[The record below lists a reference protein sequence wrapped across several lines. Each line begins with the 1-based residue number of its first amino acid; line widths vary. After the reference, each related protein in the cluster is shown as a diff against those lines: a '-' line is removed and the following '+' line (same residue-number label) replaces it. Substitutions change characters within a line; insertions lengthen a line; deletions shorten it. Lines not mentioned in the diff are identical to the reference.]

1 MARSTARKFVA
12 AGVLAASAVLAS
24 GVSGVPGGGS
34 AVAAEV
40 EGPKV
45 TWLVSLWGNRRAF
58 TESLEKMKEL
68 IEEKTGG
75 NFKMD
80 LRYGEV
86 LAGVRENVQGLKAGA
101 FEMAMTCISYDP
113 AKTPGMT
120 GLELPFIK
128 ANADFMERVALEERY
143 IHHPAILA
151 ELAKW
156 NAYPI
161 VNGVLPSFG
170 MMGKGTPPKSIHG
183 LKGYTIRAN
192 PMPQKIYAAVGA
204 VGTVVPGVEV
214 YQAFD
219 KGVLDAVT
227 WPWTDTFFSY
237 KVYELASWYTTS
249 IGSLEPLTPCPVFAN
264 KDAYD
269 ALPQQ
274 YKDLIEAVKPEAYAA
289 QFAAYKAG
297 DEKALKV
304 FKERGLVE
312 VVWPEEEIDAII
324 NSPLRDQVWGEWI
337 EARRKEGMPVDELVK
352 ILEGAE

>member
-1 MARSTARKFVA
+1 MMRSAVRKFVT
-12 AGVLAASAVLAS
+12 AGLLVASPLF
-24 GVSGVPGGGS
+24 VPGAGSIPGAGS
-34 AVAAEV
+34 AQAAEV
-40 EGPKV
+40 EGPEV

-68 IEEKTGG
+68 VEEKTGG

-86 LAGVRENVQGLKAGA
+86 LSGVRENIQGLKAGA

-113 AKTPGMT
+113 AKFPGLT

-143 IHHPAILA
+143 IHHPAILE

-156 NAYPI
+156 NLYPI

-170 MMGKGTPPKSIHG
+170 MMGKGKPPTSIHD
-183 LKGYTIRAN
+183 LKGYTIRAT
-192 PMPQKIYAAVGA
+192 PTPQKIYASVGA
-204 VGTVVPGVEV
+204 VGTMVPGVEV

-219 KGVLDAVT
+219 KGVLDAIT
-227 WPWTDTFFSY
+227 WPWTDTFVSY
-237 KVYELASWYTTS
+237 KVYELADWYTTS
-249 IGSLEPLTPCPVFAN
+249 IATMEPLTNCPVLAN
-264 KDAYD
+264 KDAYA

-274 YKDLIEAVKPEAYAA
+274 YKDLIEAVKPEAYEA
-289 QFAAYKAG
+289 QRTAYRVG

-304 FKERGLVE
+304 FEEQGLTE
-312 VVWPEEEIDAII
+312 VVWPAEEVDAII
-324 NSPLRDQVWGEWI
+324 KGPLREQIWNEWI
-337 EARRKEGMPVDELVK
+337 EARRKAGMPADDLVK
-352 ILEGAE
+352 LLDGVE